1 MKTWRAFA
9 AVTAALVIGSA
20 DAEAQA
26 FGIQGN
32 WGSDT
37 DFGLGARLELGLPN
51 LITSDGPLS
60 NTFLIG
66 SFDWFFPDFCDNV
79 DDCSYWE
86 LNGNL
91 AVPITSST
99 IDPYAG
105 LGLNVGRVAVGDA
118 SNTEVGL
125 NLLGGLRFR
134 LGSLGAFGEGRA
146 VLGGVE
152 QLVLTFG
159 VLVGGT
165 R

>member
-1 MKTWRAFA
+1 MKVWRVMTA
-9 AVTAALVIGSA
+9 AVFVLGINTA
-20 DAEAQA
+20 DAAAQA
-26 FGIQGN
+26 VGIQGN

-37 DFGLGARLELGLPN
+37 ELGIGARVEFGLPN
-51 LITSDGPLS
+51 LITSEGPLS

-86 LNGNL
+86 LNTNL
-91 AVPITSST
+91 AVPITAST
-99 IDPYAG
+99 VDPYAG
-105 LGLNVGRVAVGDA
+105 LGLNIGRVSVAGFSD
-118 SNTEVGL
+118 TEIGL

-134 LGSLGAFGEGRA
+134 LGGLSAFGEGRA
-146 VLGGVE
+146 VVGGVE
-152 QLVLTFG
+152 QLVLTLG